1 MLKLNSQRNITGLIE
16 TYRIISIFLT
26 LSIYIINGI
35 FAGYAVSAML
45 LLACCIISSAFL
57 LMHLYRISL
66 DSKWR
71 LNFLLIVEIIGI
83 AVLMVLT
90 GGLNS
95 PFIWYFLNP
104 LLIISC
110 YMQYKEKALYLAVNF
125 ILLSAAGYYPE
136 QNLQLTDYLLSH
148 SNIILSYVLILIL
161 VNILFNYYDLMS
173 KKREELRETN
183 EKLESSNLKIKSLI
197 EDILLMYE
205 AVQAISNQRDKGEI
219 LHILLDFVGRISPA
233 ARSFFL
239 PDASGKADNLVA
251 LTGISEDLKD
261 ELCKTVKDNYALLS
275 KEHASL
281 FPLHTGGRAVLIKV
295 SNLSEYGIIGMIIPD
310 EESHLEKEEYA
321 LSLLF
326 FSRLGAILLEKIEVE
341 AVNYELV
348 IADEQNRIAD
358 DIHDIVVQRLFAMS
372 CMTYDTLK
380 KWDRLGDPEKKEQ
393 MTLAMETI
401 QSSLKDLRSTIYNLS
416 HKKRQIDLFKE
427 SVRLYLRDLERLSGT
442 KINVDIDDGDDNLST
457 GAKKALYRIIIES
470 TGNAI
475 RHGKC
480 RNIRV
485 RLNIGDTNTRLI
497 IEDDG
502 TGFDP
507 AQTEVERQGLGLYN
521 IRSLIRIFNGSINII
536 SDRHSHTALEIMFA
550 NGEIMKKLAEDQ

>member
-1 MLKLNSQRNITGLIE
+1 MFKLNPYSNITGLIE

-35 FAGYAVSAML
+35 LAGYAVLAML

-57 LMHLYRISL
+57 LMYLYRISL
-66 DSKWR
+66 EMKWR
-71 LNFLLIVEIIGI
+71 LNLLLIVEITGI

-90 GGLNS
+90 GGLKS

-110 YMQYKEKALYLAVNF
+110 YMQPREKALYLAANF
-125 ILLSAAGYYPE
+125 IILSATGYYSE
-136 QNLQLTDYLLSH
+136 QTLELTDYLLSY
-148 SNIILSYVLILIL
+148 SNIILSYVLILVL
-161 VNILFNYYDLMS
+161 VNILFNYYGLIS
-173 KKREELRETN
+173 KKREELREIN
-183 EKLESSNLKIKSLI
+183 EQLESSNAKIKSLI
-197 EDILLMYE
+197 EDILFMYE
-205 AVQAISNQRDKGEI
+205 AVQAIANQRDKREI

-233 ARSFFL
+233 AQAFFL
-239 PDASGKADNLVA
+239 PNDPGKTDSPAAVIN
-251 LTGISEDLKD
+251 ISEGLRD
-261 ELCKTVKDNYALLS
+261 ELYKAVKDNYPLLS
-275 KEHASL
+275 KDHASL
-281 FPLHTGGRAVLIKV
+281 LPLATGGQAVLIKV
-295 SNLSEYGIIGMIIPD
+295 SNLSEHGVIGLIIPD
-310 EESHLEKEEYA
+310 EESHLEKEEYP

-326 FSRLGAILLEKIEVE
+326 FSRLGAMLLEKAEVE
-341 AVNYELV
+341 AVNDELV

-358 DIHDIVVQRLFAMS
+358 DIHDSVVQRLFAMS

-380 KWDRLGDPEKKEQ
+380 KWNRMDDPEKKEQ

-416 HKKRQIDLFKE
+416 HKKQQIDLFKE
-427 SVRLYLRDLERLSGT
+427 SVQLYLRDLERLSGT

-470 TGNAI
+470 AGNAI

-480 RNIRV
+480 RNIWV
-485 RLNIGDTNTRLI
+485 RLHIDAANTRLTI
-497 IEDDG
+497 KDDG

-507 AQTEVERQGLGLYN
+507 AQTETERHGLGLYN

-536 SDRHSHTALEIMFA
+536 SDRHSYTAVEIMFA
-550 NGEIMKKLAEDQ
+550 NGEIMKKLAED

>member
-1 MLKLNSQRNITGLIE
+1 LFKLNPYSNITGLIE

-45 LLACCIISSAFL
+45 LLTCCIISSALL
-57 LMHLYRISL
+57 LMYLYRISL
-66 DSKWR
+66 EMKWR
-71 LNFLLIVEIIGI
+71 LNFLLIVEITGI

-90 GGLNS
+90 GGLKS

-110 YMQYKEKALYLAVNF
+110 YMQPKEKALYLAANF
-125 ILLSAAGYYPE
+125 ILLSATGYYPE
-136 QNLQLTDYLLSH
+136 QNLELADYLLSY
-148 SNIILSYVLILIL
+148 SNIILSYVLILVL
-161 VNILFNYYDLMS
+161 VNILFNYYRLIS
-173 KKREELRETN
+173 KKREELREIN
-183 EKLESSNLKIKSLI
+183 EQLESSNAKIKSLI
-197 EDILLMYE
+197 EDILFMYE
-205 AVQAISNQRDKGEI
+205 AVQAIANQRDKREI

-233 ARSFFL
+233 AQAFFL
-239 PDASGKADNLVA
+239 PNDLGKADSPAAFIN
-251 LTGISEDLKD
+251 ISEGLKD
-261 ELCKTVKDNYALLS
+261 ELCKAVKENCSLLS
-275 KEHASL
+275 KDHASL
-281 FPLHTGGRAVLIKV
+281 LPLATGGRAVLIKV
-295 SNLSEYGIIGMIIPD
+295 SNLSDHGVIGLIVP
-310 EESHLEKEEYA
+310 EGESHLEKEEYT

-326 FSRLGAILLEKIEVE
+326 FSRLGAMLLEKVEVE
-341 AVNYELV
+341 AVNHELV

-358 DIHDIVVQRLFAMS
+358 DIHDSVVQRLFAMS

-380 KWDRLGDPEKKEQ
+380 KWNRMDDQEKKEQ

-416 HKKRQIDLFKE
+416 HKKQQIDLFKE
-427 SVRLYLRDLERLSGT
+427 SVQLYLRDLERLSGT

-480 RNIRV
+480 RNIWV
-485 RLNIGDTNTRLI
+485 KLHIGDADTRLTI
-497 IEDDG
+497 KDDG

-507 AQTEVERQGLGLYN
+507 AQTETERHGLGLYN
-521 IRSLIRIFNGSINII
+521 IKSLIRIFNGSINII
-536 SDRHSHTALEIMFA
+536 SDRHSHTAVEIMFA
-550 NGEIMKKLAEDQ
+550 NGEIMKKLAED